1 MSLLEAMS
9 AKQAV
14 VARKVGGIPDIIQPG
29 KNGLLVDAG
38 DVTQLEQ
45 AFRDLFSQP
54 DYAQQIAEQACSD
67 FNEFFSEPVIMAQ
80 LNQAYASLDV

>member
-14 VARKVGGIPDIIQPG
+14 VASKVGGIPDIIQPG

-54 DYAQQIAEQACSD
+54 DYAQQIAEQAVDGVHQIADAFRGMFGGC
-67 FNEFFSEPVIMAQ
+67 
-80 LNQAYASLDV
+80 